1 MDYKQAFF
9 TDVIVRRQNI
19 LQISFSKRKNSDYD
33 WDVTG
38 IQERN
43 NYKMV
48 FNLWKISQQMCHIES
63 AICIERQT
71 FWWLKRQVLIS
82 FAAIDDRSVHSL

>member
-33 WDVTG
+33 WDVVTG

-48 FNLWKISQQMCHIES
+48 FTLWKISQQMCHIES
-63 AICIERQT
+63 TICIASQT
-71 FWWLKRQVLIS
+71 DILM
-82 FAAIDDRSVHSL
+82 A